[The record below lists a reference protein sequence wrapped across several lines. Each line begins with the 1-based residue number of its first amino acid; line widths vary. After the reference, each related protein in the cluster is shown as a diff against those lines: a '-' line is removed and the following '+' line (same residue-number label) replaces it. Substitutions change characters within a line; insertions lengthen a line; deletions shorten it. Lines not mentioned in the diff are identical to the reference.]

1 MGNFAAGTAMQPD
14 DGQMNVS
21 DTLARILEEQLV
33 AATRR
38 LELRLHLFMAAVF
51 LASLVPALFVLYK
64 MQLDRAQ
71 GEQGRARRRLQSA
84 GAQVLEGS
92 SSLPEHEPSAPSR
105 ARRRHL
111 PTRRAAS
118 DSDLGARPGT
128 RLLQRWTN
136 ETSNEPTGTR
146 SAPGTGVDARPGTS
160 LLQRPCLLYTSP
172 SPRD

>member
-84 GAQVLEGS
+84 GAEGDTEVFEGS
-92 SSLPEHEPSAPSR
+92 CGSSDGLPEHEPSPSSAPSPR
-105 ARRRHL
+105 AWRRNL
-111 PTRRAAS
+111 PPRTAS
-118 DSDLGARPGT
+118 DSDLNARSGT
-128 RLLQRWTN
+128 RLLPRPNQASA
-136 ETSNEPTGTR
+136 TSGPLHSSEG
-146 SAPGTGVDARPGTS
+146 A
-160 LLQRPCLLYTSP
+160 
-172 SPRD
+172 

>member
-1 MGNFAAGTAMQPD
+1 MQPD

-38 LELRLHLFMAAVF
+38 LELRLHLFMAAAF

-84 GAQVLEGS
+84 GAEGDTEVFEGS
-92 SSLPEHEPSAPSR
+92 CGSSDGLPEHEPSAPSAPSR
-105 ARRRHL
+105 ARRRNL
-111 PTRRAAS
+111 PTRTAS
-118 DSDLGARPGT
+118 ESDLNARSGT
-128 RLLQRWTN
+128 RLLPRPSQASA
-136 ETSNEPTGTR
+136 TSGPLHSSEG
-146 SAPGTGVDARPGTS
+146 A
-160 LLQRPCLLYTSP
+160 
-172 SPRD
+172 